1 MKIKLTNKVLIGCT
15 IALVIIIG
23 VVLVVWTALMP
34 EGDVIVIHKGD
45 KQIQEIDL
53 GDVEKPYTVD
63 LGTNV
68 LYVEKDGV
76 TMKSAKCPDQICV
89 HTGKI
94 VKSGEAIICAPNK
107 IIVEFLGKD
116 PEVDAVAGGR

>member
-1 MKIKLTNKVLIGCT
+1 MKFRLTNKVLIGCT

-23 VVLVVWTALMP
+23 VVLVVWTAMMP
-34 EGDVIVIHKGD
+34 KGDVVVVHKGD
-45 KQIQEIDL
+45 KQIQKIDL
-53 GDVEKPYTVD
+53 GKVEKPYTVD

-94 VKSGEAIICAPNK
+94 VKNGEAIICAPNR
-107 IIVEFLGKD
+107 IMIEFQGEHKD
-116 PEVDAVAGGR
+116 VDAVAGGR